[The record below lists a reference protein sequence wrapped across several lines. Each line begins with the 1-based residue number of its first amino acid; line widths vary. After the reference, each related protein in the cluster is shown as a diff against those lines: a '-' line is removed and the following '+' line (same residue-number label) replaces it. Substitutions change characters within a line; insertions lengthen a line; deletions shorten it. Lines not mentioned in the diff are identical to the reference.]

1 MEPISAAIMGGLSA
15 GSSLLGGLL
24 NRNSASAANQQNQ
37 YNAALNMQQQ
47 REFAQNGI
55 QWKVA
60 DAKKAGIHPLY
71 ALGAQTTA
79 FSPVSVG
86 STADTSMGNAV
97 SNMGQD
103 LSRAISATR
112 TEDERVSAVTAVMSK
127 LGVERA
133 GLEND
138 LLRSKIAL
146 LHQQGNPGFPS
157 AAGSHFIPGQGNSKD
172 PIDNAAPYSSATT
185 ISDVQYARTANG
197 LAPAPSKNMQ
207 EAIEDMPLASIP
219 WSLRNN
225 VVPSFQ
231 MGSQPPSKG
240 RMISD
245 GFLPKGTDLSR
256 YEWRFNPALQ
266 VWQPRETT
274 GKPWFRL
281 EYNNRRIF

>member
-15 GSSLLGGLL
+15 GSSLLGGLM
-24 NRNSASAANQQNQ
+24 NRSSAQQANQQNQ
-37 YNAALNMQQQ
+37 YWAAQNMAQQ

-55 QWKVA
+55 SWKVA

-71 ALGAQTTA
+71 ALGAQTTS

-86 STADTSMGNAV
+86 SQADYSMGSAV

-103 LSRAISATR
+103 ISRAISATR
-112 TEDERVSAVTAVMSK
+112 SEDERVSAVTSAMSG
-127 LGVERA
+127 LQLERA

-146 LHQQGNPGFPS
+146 LHQQSNPGFPS
-157 AAGSHFIPGQGNSKD
+157 AAGNHFLPGQGNSKD
-172 PIDNAAPYSSATT
+172 PIDSKAPYSSATT
-185 ISDVQYARTANG
+185 ISDVQYARTADG

-231 MGSQPPSKG
+231 MGNQPPSKG

-266 VWQPRETT
+266 VWQPRQTS
-274 GKPWFRL
+274 GKPWFSL
-281 EYNNRRIF
+281 KYNGKELF